1 MQNNYYFLKKLAKE
15 LESSLIGL
23 QLSTCFSQQKNELI
37 LGFSSLEKKF
47 YIKATL
53 QPDFSCLS
61 FPNTFA
67 RSKRNSANLFSE
79 IIDKKIES
87 LVQYENER
95 CFSIVFESHFT
106 LLFKMHGNRS
116 NIILF
121 RKDKIVALFKNSLLN
136 DKNILLQNLD
146 RPLGQTQEEFIKNDG
161 NYFPLFPTFG
171 KIIKQ
176 YLKENNYESKNIVD
190 QWLLISTVLKQL
202 KSPNIYLSTTN
213 EIAVLSLVKSDT
225 TYATYQS
232 PFKALNQFYYDFIS
246 VSQLSK
252 EKGSVLKKLSTDE
265 KRTFNYIHK
274 TQKKLDDIKSG
285 RKLSEIADIIMA
297 NLHAIANN
305 INEVELF
312 DFYKNQP
319 LKIKLN
325 KNITPQKNA
334 ENYYRK
340 SKNRKL
346 EIASLENNLQ
356 EKSKTLKTT
365 QRQIIDISAFED
377 FKSLRSYLKNN
388 GLTKVEKST
397 QTIAPYKK
405 YSYLGF
411 DILVGKNA
419 KSNDILTQKHAWKD
433 DLWLH
438 ARDVSGSHVVIKKQ
452 AGKEFPKPLIEKVAA
467 LAAYHSKRKTDSL
480 CPVIY
485 TPKKFVR
492 KPKGSLPGQVVV
504 EKEQVILV
512 VPANF

>member
-1 MQNNYYFLKKLAKE
+1 MQNNYYFLRQLTKE
-15 LESSLIGL
+15 LKPELLGL

-37 LGFSSLEKKF
+37 LGFSNLEKEF

-53 QPDFSCLS
+53 QSDFSCLS
-61 FPNTFA
+61 FSNTFA

-79 IIDKKIES
+79 ILDKKVS
-87 LVQYENER
+87 TLVQYENER
-95 CFSIVFESHFT
+95 CFSIALEDDYT
-106 LLFKMHGNRS
+106 LLFKMHGNRA

-121 RKDKIVALFKNSLLN
+121 HHHAIISLFKNSLHH

-146 RPLGQTQEEFIKNDG
+146 RPLTQTEEEFIKNGGD
-161 NYFPLFPTFG
+161 YFSLFPTFG
-171 KIIKQ
+171 KVIKQ
-176 YLKENNYESKNIVD
+176 HLKANDYESKSIAEKWQFID
-190 QWLLISTVLKQL
+190 AILLAL
-202 KSPNIYLSTTN
+202 KSSNIHLTKIN
-213 EIAVLSLVKSDT
+213 DIAVLSLIKSGEI
-225 TYATYQS
+225 YATHQS
-232 PFKALNQFYYDFIS
+232 PITVLNQFYYDYIS

-252 EKGSVLKKLSTDE
+252 EKSKVLKKLNGNK
-265 KRTFNYIHK
+265 KRVSNYIKK
-274 TQKKLDDIKSG
+274 TQKKLDTIKSG

-297 NLHAIANN
+297 NLHTISGN

-325 KNITPQKNA
+325 KNISPQKNA

-346 EIASLENNLQ
+346 EIASLENNLR
-356 EKSKTLKTT
+356 EKSKALKTA
-365 QRQIIDISAFED
+365 QAQIAAISAFED

-388 GLTKVEKST
+388 GLAKVEKVT
-397 QTIAPYKK
+397 QTTVPYKK
-405 YSYLGF
+405 YTYLGF

-419 KSNDILTQKHAWKD
+419 KSNDILTQKFAWKD

-438 ARDVSGSHVVIKKQ
+438 AKDVSGSHVVIKKQ

-504 EKEQVILV
+504 EKEQVVLV

>member
-1 MQNNYYFLKKLAKE
+1 MQNNYYFLKKLTKE
-15 LESSLIGL
+15 LEPSLIGL

-37 LGFSSLEKKF
+37 LGFSSPAKEF

-53 QPDFSCLS
+53 QSDFSCLS

-67 RSKRNSANLFSE
+67 RSKKNSANLFPE
-79 IIDKKIES
+79 ILDKKIQS
-87 LVQYENER
+87 LIQYENER
-95 CFSIVFESHFT
+95 CFSIIFENDYT

-121 RKDKIVALFKNSLLN
+121 RNNEIVALFKNSLLN

-146 RPLGQTQEEFIKNDG
+146 RPLEQTQEEFVKNEG
-161 NYFPLFPTFG
+161 NYFSLFPTFG

-176 YLKENNYESKNIVD
+176 YFKANNLEDKNIAD
-190 QWLLISTVLKQL
+190 KWLLINTVLEQV
-202 KSPNIYLSTTN
+202 KSPDIYLTRIN
-213 EIAVLSLVKSDT
+213 EIAVLSLIKT
-225 TYATYQS
+225 GETYATYQS
-232 PFKALNQFYYDFIS
+232 PIKALNQFYYDFIS

-252 EKGSVLKKLSTDE
+252 EKAIVLKKLTANE
-265 KRTFNYIHK
+265 KRGSNYIKK

-297 NLHAIANN
+297 NLHTINLN

-346 EIASLENNLQ
+346 EIASLENNLR
-356 EKSKTLKTT
+356 EKSKTLKISQT
-365 QRQIIDISAFED
+365 QIAAISAFED
-377 FKSLRSYLKNN
+377 FKSLRSYLKTK
-388 GLTKVEKST
+388 GLTKVEKEVQVST
-397 QTIAPYKK
+397 PYKK
-405 YSYLGF
+405 YNYLGF

-438 ARDVSGSHVVIKKQ
+438 AKDVSGSHVVIKKQ